1 MAGDP
6 RVLGLLE
13 EMLSSGKTPEEV
25 CRHCPELLP
34 EVRRRWQQFQ
44 LVDAQVRSLLP
55 GLETSSDAGAT
66 TPPESVPVPPAAFGR
81 YEVRSTLG
89 AGGFGAVYLGH
100 DTQLD
105 RPVAIKVLHAEARP
119 AQAGESALQE
129 ARRLAQ
135 LRHPGIVAVHDVGMH
150 EGQVYIVSDYLDGPD
165 LGRWL
170 GDHRPAWPEA
180 ARIAAAVAD
189 ALAHAHARLI
199 VHRDVKPAN
208 IILTRRPRPGPRGL
222 RPRPRRGPGGRRR
235 EGRRLRHPVRTCR
248 RSRPPARPTAS
259 TAAPTSTAWAWC
271 STRCS
276 PAACRSGRPIAR
288 NCCGRCATTSR
299 SPPGSSS
306 ATSRPSWRR
315 ACLKAL
321 AKRQQDRYTTAADF
335 AEDLRR
341 VLPTWAVAELT
352 GPQSGWSAS
361 PPISAVKRHSVG
373 RQKELAE
380 LGRAFESAAA
390 GQGLFLCV
398 TGEPGIGKTT
408 LVEDFL
414 TELAATGR
422 PCALAR
428 GRCSERLAGTE
439 AYLPFLEALESLLHG
454 EVGEAAARVM
464 KATAPTWYAQV
475 VSLTAEDSSLTA
487 RARRVESGLPGTP
500 EARAGC
506 LPAGGVA
513 PAAVAPVLR

>member
-13 EMLSSGKTPEEV
+13 EMLNSGKSPEEV

-81 YEVRSTLG
+81 YEVRGTLG

-105 RPVAIKVLHAEARP
+105 RPVAIKVLHAKARP

-150 EGQVYIVSDYLDGPD
+150 EGQGYIVSDYPDGPD

-170 GDHRPAWPEA
+170 RDPRPAWPEA

-208 IILTRRPRPGPRGL
+208 IILTPD
-222 RPRPRRGPGGRRR
+222 RGPVLVDFGLGLDEARAGGSELGVISGTPAYMAPEQVAGAAHRID
-235 EGRRLRHPVRTCR
+235 GRTDIYSLGGGLYEMLCGPLPFR
-248 RSRPPARPTAS
+248 AS
-259 TAAPTSTAWAWC
+259 TP
-271 STRCS
+271 RELLRQVRDDE
-276 PAACRSGRPIAR
+276 PQ
-288 NCCGRCATTSR
+288 
-299 SPPGSSS
+299 PP
-306 ATSRPSWRR
+306 RQLHREIPPELEQ

-321 AKRQQDRYTTAADF
+321 AKRLQDRYTTAAAF
-335 AEDLRR
+335 AEDL
-341 VLPTWAVAELT
+341 
-352 GPQSGWSAS
+352 
-361 PPISAVKRHSVG
+361 
-373 RQKELAE
+373 
-380 LGRAFESAAA
+380 GRAD
-390 GQGLFLCV
+390 Q
-398 TGEPGIGKTT
+398 P
-408 LVEDFL
+408 
-414 TELAATGR
+414 
-422 PCALAR
+422 
-428 GRCSERLAGTE
+428 
-439 AYLPFLEALESLLHG
+439 
-454 EVGEAAARVM
+454 
-464 KATAPTWYAQV
+464 
-475 VSLTAEDSSLTA
+475 
-487 RARRVESGLPGTP
+487 
-500 EARAGC
+500 
-506 LPAGGVA
+506 
-513 PAAVAPVLR
+513 AVAPGASTSSGFLSAVVPTGQMLASGSVATTP